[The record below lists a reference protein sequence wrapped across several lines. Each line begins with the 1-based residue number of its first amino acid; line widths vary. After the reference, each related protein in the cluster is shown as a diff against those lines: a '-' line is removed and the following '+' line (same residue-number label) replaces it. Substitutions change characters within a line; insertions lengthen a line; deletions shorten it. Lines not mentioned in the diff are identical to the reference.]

1 MSHNLRRFLVQ
12 QVLLTETIQITQY
25 DRLSNSSRVKSDIT
39 ELDYVLIYAICG
51 EKVSR
56 DNIGAQGVQ
65 STLFRITEFILHTFI
80 YSIIIFD
87 LAWKCIQTFVANFMH
102 NT

>member
-25 DRLSNSSRVKSDIT
+25 DRLSSSSRVKSDIT

-51 EKVSR
+51 EKVSL

-65 STLFRITEFILHTFI
+65 STLFTITEFVFNTFI
-80 YSIIIFD
+80 KLIIIFALKFLD
-87 LAWKCIQTFVANFMH
+87 
-102 NT
+102 